1 MGDLR
6 DLPTEA
12 PGPQLRAAAPSSA
25 LDDDLAEEDLGDA
38 EEPLA
43 LKHRQ
48 PDEPSAK

>member
-25 LDDDLAEEDLGDA
+25 LDDDLEENLGDA

-48 PDEPSAK
+48 PDEPSVK